1 MPWTTD
7 RILVVTLWT
16 WSRHTLV
23 PYVFSLMVAQDSW
36 GSLWHV
42 LRRGLWFKIFPH
54 LLNIRFNVYRG
65 TLLSAFPRISDWV
78 VAGEQTVA
86 RAELMALLVAVKKAS
101 LVTPF
106 PRAEFVTDA
115 SYVLCKIVRLIELN
129 LVGSIL
135 HKLNHGDLIS
145 ELASLWKQDIFLWQG
160 WRAIDLLNW
169 PLTIPTFGV
178 LLEAIAETLQQMRP
192 TNWCL
197 VKFGRSATSVFHT
210 VRWRR
215 LNYLPIIFYLVDL
228 NRERCRLLE
237 ILKSDGNSSSLLR
250 PRLDESR
257 QVGLFDS
264 HAMGWEAL
272 EFMKNWTFWL
282 CATAAY
288 CLWWWRLPQV
298 SSRSKIAKAF

>member
-1 MPWTTD
+1 MQNCT
-7 RILVVTLWT
+7 
-16 WSRHTLV
+16 
-23 PYVFSLMVAQDSW
+23 A
-36 GSLWHV
+36 
-42 LRRGLWFKIFPH
+42 
-54 LLNIRFNVYRG
+54 
-65 TLLSAFPRISDWV
+65 DWV
-78 VAGEQTVA
+78 
-86 RAELMALLVAVKKAS
+86 KS
-101 LVTPF
+101 
-106 PRAEFVTDA
+106 
-115 SYVLCKIVRLIELN
+115 CC
-129 LVGSIL
+129 SIL

-215 LNYLPIIFYLVDL
+215 LNYVPIIFYLVDL